1 MRTHASALKERG
13 DRKSAISQCK
23 YKDRKLKNKKSF
35 RVFEFYAHLLS
46 KMTKIELSPFMEMQ
60 IYKIAFYPHDTIVHI
75 IKPKVSVLH
84 RSAHI
89 DQNIALASIIL
100 HY

>member
-1 MRTHASALKERG
+1 
-13 DRKSAISQCK
+13 
-23 YKDRKLKNKKSF
+23 
-35 RVFEFYAHLLS
+35 
-46 KMTKIELSPFMEMQ
+46 MTKTEYRPFLEMQ

-75 IKPKVSVLH
+75 IKPKVSALH
-84 RSAHI
+84 TSAHI

>member
-1 MRTHASALKERG
+1 
-13 DRKSAISQCK
+13 
-23 YKDRKLKNKKSF
+23 
-35 RVFEFYAHLLS
+35 
-46 KMTKIELSPFMEMQ
+46 MTKIELSPFMEMQ

-84 RSAHI
+84 TSAHI